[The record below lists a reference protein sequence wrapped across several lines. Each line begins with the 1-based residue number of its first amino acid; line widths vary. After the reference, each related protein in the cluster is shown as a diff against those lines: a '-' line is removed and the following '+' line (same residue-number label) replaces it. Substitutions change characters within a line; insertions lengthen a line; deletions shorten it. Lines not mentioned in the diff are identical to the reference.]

1 MSPDL
6 TLAERQWVER
16 VALRAAP
23 MVAAGEPVE
32 SAIGRAIA
40 DDSHHVQSVAVA
52 VIVDAKE
59 DRRWGQPSRCV
70 WRRIKR
76 HDLLGG
82 SGDDGAMFKRFHVGR
97 YPARNIPRI
106 APVHYFTITDG

>member
-52 VIVDAKE
+52 VIDDALAAE
-59 DRRWGQPSRCV
+59 RWGMFPPHPPRQVTAGGV
-70 WRRIKR
+70 WAKSLTRAIWTACREK
-76 HDLLGG
+76 
-82 SGDDGAMFKRFHVGR
+82 
-97 YPARNIPRI
+97 
-106 APVHYFTITDG
+106 T